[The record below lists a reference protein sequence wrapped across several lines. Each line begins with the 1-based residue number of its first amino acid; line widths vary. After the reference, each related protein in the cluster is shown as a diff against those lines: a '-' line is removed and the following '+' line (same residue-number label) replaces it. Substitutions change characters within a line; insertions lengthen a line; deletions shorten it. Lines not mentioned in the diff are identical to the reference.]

1 MAIPFLSPID
11 LGGLEILNVR
21 AQFISFGALPLASN
35 HEGRFLYDST
45 NQVLR
50 YSNGTSWLDMSGDVR
65 SVTAGDGLTDGG
77 TGGDVTLNVGAGLG
91 ITVNANDVQ
100 LDIAHARNVDHS
112 ITHVYAGDGLTGG
125 GTIDASVTLNVV
137 ATTDAGITVTSD
149 AIAFKNYSNLTQYR
163 IMMWGPGGQLENAPI
178 TRTVNQASEETI
190 TINGNLVVNGTTT
203 TVNSNEV
210 NIGDS
215 IILLNSDLGGS
226 TPATQDGGFSVN
238 RGSDPDVSFL
248 WDETNDRFTTVDQK
262 LHVGSVDTIV
272 PGSDDFF
279 YVYDNAIGETGEIK
293 KATFNSVANLLGAP
307 IHYSLDA
314 AQGAVTKSTNTYTV
328 THNLGT
334 KAVSVQVVDYST
346 QETVFVDVAR
356 PTVNTIT
363 VTFAS
368 TVVDNDYYVILMAS
382 KRSGDTV
389 APSENGDAPD
399 TQNA

>member
-21 AQFISFGALPLASN
+21 AQFISFGALPAASN

-65 SVTAGDGLTDGG
+65 SVTAGNGLTDGG

-137 ATTDAGITVTSD
+137 ATADAGLAVTAD
-149 AIAFKNYSNLTQYR
+149 AIAFKNYANLTQNR
-163 IMMWGPGGQLENAPI
+163 IMMWGAGGQLENAPI

-307 IHYSLDA
+307 IHYSLDT

-334 KAVSVQVVDYST
+334 KAISVQVIDYST

-389 APSENGDAPD
+389 APSESGDAPD

>member
-21 AQFISFGALPLASN
+21 AQFISFGALPAASN

-65 SVTAGDGLTDGG
+65 SVTAGNGLTDGG

-137 ATTDAGITVTSD
+137 ATADAGLAVTAD
-149 AIAFKNYSNLTQYR
+149 AIAFKNYANLTQNR
-163 IMMWGPGGQLENAPI
+163 IMMWGAGGQLENAPI
-178 TRTVNQASEETI
+178 TRTVDQSSNETI

-307 IHYSLDA
+307 IHYSLDT

-334 KAVSVQVVDYST
+334 KAISVQVIDYST

-368 TVVDNDYYVILMAS
+368 AVVDNDYYVILMAS

-389 APSENGDAPD
+389 APSESGDAPD

>member
-226 TPATQDGGFSVN
+226 TPATQDGGFSIN

>member
-100 LDIAHARNVDHS
+100 LDIAHDRNVDHS

-163 IMMWGPGGQLENAPI
+163 IMMWGPGGQLEDAPI
-178 TRTVNQASEETI
+178 ARTVNQASEETI

-307 IHYSLDA
+307 IHYSLDT

-334 KAVSVQVVDYST
+334 KAVSVQVIDYST

-368 TVVDNDYYVILMAS
+368 TVADNDYYVILMAS

>member
-21 AQFISFGALPLASN
+21 AQFISFGALPAASS

-77 TGGDVTLNVGAGLG
+77 TGGDVTLNVGAGTG
-91 ITVNANDVQ
+91 ISVSANAVG
-100 LDIAHARNVDHS
+100 LDLTNTRNVDHAM
-112 ITHVYAGDGLTGG
+112 THVYAGDGLTGG
-125 GTIDASVTLNVV
+125 GTIEASVTLNVV
-137 ATTDAGITVTSD
+137 ATADAGLSVTAD
-149 AIAFKNYSNLTQYR
+149 AIAFKNYANLTQYR
-163 IMMWGPGGQLENAPI
+163 VMMWGAGGQLENAPI

-215 IILLNSDLGGS
+215 IILLNSDLGAS

-238 RGSDPDVSFL
+238 RGSDADVSFL

-262 LHVGSVDTIV
+262 MHIGSVETIV

-314 AQGAVTKSTNTYTV
+314 AQGAVTKASNTYTV

-334 KAVSVQVVDYST
+334 KAVSVQVIDYST
-346 QETVFVDVAR
+346 QETVHVDVAR
-356 PTVNTIT
+356 TTVNAIT

>member
-137 ATTDAGITVTSD
+137 ATTDAGLTVTSD

-178 TRTVNQASEETI
+178 ARTVNQASEETI

-307 IHYSLDA
+307 IHYSLDT

-334 KAVSVQVVDYST
+334 KAVSVQVIDYST

-368 TVVDNDYYVILMAS
+368 TVADNDYYVILMAS